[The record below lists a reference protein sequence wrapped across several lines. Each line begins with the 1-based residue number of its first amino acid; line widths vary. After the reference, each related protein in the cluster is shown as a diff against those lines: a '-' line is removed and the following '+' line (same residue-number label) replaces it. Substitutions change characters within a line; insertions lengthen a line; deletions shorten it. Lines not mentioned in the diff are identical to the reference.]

1 MYLKYICHK
10 TLGSCLRR
18 GTLYTVHF
26 QPNEKGGY
34 NETLIPIS
42 DAYEL
47 PHGDVY
53 PLPLI
58 YPAEV
63 RRVNGHMRLAFGRGD
78 RYSLLHLID
87 REARK
92 RFFPELLRALRDHE
106 DVRIEIGNEHY

>member
-1 MYLKYICHK
+1 MFLKLIRHK
-10 TLGSCLRR
+10 TPWGQLQR

-34 NETLIPIS
+34 NETQTPIC

-63 RRVNGHMRLAFGRGD
+63 RRVKGHMRLAFGRGD

-87 REARK
+87 RDARNP
-92 RFFPELLRALRDHE
+92 FFTELLRAIRCRE
-106 DVRIEIGNEHY
+106 DVRIEITN